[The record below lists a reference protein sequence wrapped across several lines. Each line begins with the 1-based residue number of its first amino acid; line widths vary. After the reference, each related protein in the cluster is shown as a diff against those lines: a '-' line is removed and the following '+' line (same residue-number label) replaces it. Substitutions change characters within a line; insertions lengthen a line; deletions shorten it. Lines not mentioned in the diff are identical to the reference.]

1 MRHMDE
7 VSRERGRVLS
17 DIHAASTELEQLNRE
32 QLGHNHENIDMETHV
47 ARLMAERHE
56 LLKNL
61 EQLTITYDDCVR
73 DITRERKNMDVQ
85 NDWQTKL
92 IVAKI
97 IFENI

>member
-1 MRHMDE
+1 
-7 VSRERGRVLS
+7 
-17 DIHAASTELEQLNRE
+17 
-32 QLGHNHENIDMETHV
+32 METHV